1 MNALT
6 INDLAVDFSLSYG
19 IVHALQGV
27 SLSLKKGEVLV
38 LAGESGSGKSV
49 LCRSILKLLPRE
61 ASIIRGSIA
70 LDGDDIT
77 SWSDRHMQSIRGRR
91 IAMAFQDPLTIL
103 NPSMTMGSQLLEA
116 IHLSEST
123 LSKKQAKELAIS
135 YLERVGIREARQR
148 LHMLPRSFSG
158 GQRQRCALA
167 IALAAKPD
175 ILIADEPTTALDV
188 TIQRQ
193 ILDILMDMRERL
205 GLSILLVTHDL
216 GVASYIADMVGIM
229 YAGRLVEIGTAG
241 EIFGTPRHPYTWGL
255 LSSLPSLAQKGK
267 PMRCIE
273 GTTPDLSAE
282 PHGDAFAPR
291 NPYAMKIDYEKQPPW
306 FKVTDTHYAAAWLLD
321 ERAPHIDPPW
331 PPKKIQQSDTPADTD
346 KRNLPEVLCINHVS
360 KCFMLDG
367 AHRILAVDDVSFS
380 LHEGEIMGL
389 LGESGSGKSTLARL
403 ITGMYA
409 PSSGRISFCG
419 KELSANREKETR
431 QKIQMIFQDAD
442 GALNPYMTA
451 GESIMEGLR
460 LTGMRKSAATSRAKE
475 LLDAVELSSRCFT
488 AYPSELSGGQ
498 KQRVTIARCLGMKPR
513 VVVADEPVAALDVS
527 IQAQIINLLCRLQKE
542 QGFAMIFIAH
552 DISVVRYISDWI
564 AVMKDGRLIEQG
576 SASAICT
583 SPREAYTRRMLSS
596 VLEIKISR

>member
-216 GVASYIADMVGIM
+216 GVASYIADRVGIM

-273 GTTPDLSAE
+273 GTTPDLSIE

-321 ERAPHIDPPW
+321 ERAPHVEPPW
-331 PPKKIQQSDTPADTD
+331 PPRKTQRSDTTTDTD
-346 KRNLPEVLCINHVS
+346 KRHRPEVLCAQHLS
-360 KCFMLDG
+360 KDFMLDG
-367 AHRILAVDDVSFS
+367 SHRLIAVDDVSFS

-419 KELSANREKETR
+419 KELSANRDKETR
-431 QKIQMIFQDAD
+431 QRIQMIFQDAD
-442 GALNPYMTA
+442 GALNPYMSA

-460 LTGMRKSAATSRAKE
+460 LTGMGKDATNRAKK
-475 LLDAVELSSRCFT
+475 LLEAVELSGRCFT

-513 VVVADEPVAALDVS
+513 VIVADEPVGALDVS

-552 DISVVRYISDWI
+552 DISVVHYISDWI

-583 SPREAYTRRMLSS
+583 SPREAYTRQMISS
-596 VLEIKISR
+596 VLELTISS